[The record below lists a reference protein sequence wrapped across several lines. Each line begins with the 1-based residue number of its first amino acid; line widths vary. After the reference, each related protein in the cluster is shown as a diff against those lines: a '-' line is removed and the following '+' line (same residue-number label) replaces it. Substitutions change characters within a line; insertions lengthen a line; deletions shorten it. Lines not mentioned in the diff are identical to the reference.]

1 MTYCT
6 EHIAAC
12 SRPLYT
18 VMYRDNTKIGRAA
31 AVPWRQEPGGKYRQC
46 CLLAEVAKDADGG
59 GEHLDIVQR
68 LKCATLPLIAVLQYT
83 ENNLIK
89 YKLQV
94 TAQPQCALNTSASK
108 PASEV

>member
-31 AVPWRQEPGGKYRQC
+31 AVAAGGKYRQC
-46 CLLAEVAKDADGG
+46 CLLAEVAEDADGG

-68 LKCATLPLIAVLQYT
+68 LKCATLPLISVLQHR
-83 ENNLIK
+83 K
-89 YKLQV
+89 
-94 TAQPQCALNTSASK
+94 
-108 PASEV
+108 

>member
-31 AVPWRQEPGGKYRQC
+31 AVPWRQEAGGKYRQC

-68 LKCATLPLIAVLQYT
+68 LKCATLPLISVLQCT
-83 ENNLIK
+83 ENNQIK
-89 YKLQV
+89 YKLQD
-94 TAQPQCALNTSASK
+94 TAQPQCA
-108 PASEV
+108 

>member
-1 MTYCT
+1 M
-6 EHIAAC
+6 A
-12 SRPLYT
+12 
-18 VMYRDNTKIGRAA
+18 
-31 AVPWRQEPGGKYRQC
+31 GGKYRQC
-46 CLLAEVAKDADGG
+46 CLLAEVAEDADGG

-68 LKCATLPLIAVLQYT
+68 LKCATLPLIAVLQHT

-94 TAQPQCALNTSASK
+94 TAQPQCASNTSASK